1 MATTLTVD
9 SNYAGQVAGEI
20 IGKAFKESDTIKR
33 NLITVIPNIDFQIS
47 IRKIEFTNGL
57 KNYACGFVP
66 TGAVILSEK
75 LLTPKKLDLPLE
87 ICKET
92 LRQTWSSASMGFS
105 AHNDVMPKDIETALI
120 AEVLGD
126 VSEVTESDIWTGNG
140 GSNGHF
146 GGFIPLFT
154 ADADVIK
161 ANNGIVPAEAPIDK
175 DNVVSE
181 LEKVLNAIPVA
192 VRKSADLVIGVSDN
206 VALAYTQAL
215 VSAGINNGLGSNDY
229 QLRYG
234 RYVLEIIGGL
244 PDNTFV
250 AYEKKNLNFGTGL
263 LSDHNELRIKD
274 MDTVDLSGTVRFRM
288 VYTAGVQYANSNE
301 IVWYLSTTAVD

>member
-1 MATTLTVD
+1 MATTLNVS

-33 NLITVIPNIDFQIS
+33 GLINVIPNVDFQIS

-57 KNYACGFVP
+57 KNYACGFASVG
-66 TGAVILSEK
+66 TVTLSEK

-87 ICKET
+87 ICKED

-126 VSEVTESDIWTGNG
+126 VSEVTESDIWNG
-140 GSNGHF
+140 DGSANGHF
-146 GGFIPLFT
+146 GGFIPLFDD
-154 ADADVIK
+154 DADVIK
-161 ANNGIVPAEAPIDK
+161 ANNGIVPLEAAIDK
-175 DNVVSE
+175 DNVIE
-181 LEKVLNAIPVA
+181 EIEKVLNAIPVA
-192 VRKSADLVIGVSDN
+192 VRKSPNLVIGVSDN

-229 QLRYG
+229 QLKYG
-234 RYVLEIIGGL
+234 RYTLEIIGGL
-244 PDNTFV
+244 ADNTFV
-250 AYEKKNLNFGTGL
+250 AYERKNLNFGTGL
-263 LSDHNELRIKD
+263 LSDHNEIRIKD
-274 MDTVDLSGTVRFRM
+274 MDEFDLSGFVRFRM
-288 VYTAGVQYANSNE
+288 VYTAGVEYANSNE
-301 IVWYLSTTAVD
+301 IVWYLSTTAID

>member
-1 MATTLTVD
+1 MATTLNVS

-33 NLITVIPNIDFQIS
+33 GLINVIPNVDFQIS

-57 KNYACGFVP
+57 KNYACGFAPVG
-66 TGAVILSEK
+66 TVTLSEK

-87 ICKET
+87 ICKEN

-126 VSEVTESDIWTGNG
+126 VSEVTESDIWNG
-140 GSNGHF
+140 DGSANGHF
-146 GGFIPLFT
+146 GGFTPLFDD
-154 ADADVIK
+154 DADVIK
-161 ANNGIVPAEAPIDK
+161 ANNGIVPLEAAIDK
-175 DNVVSE
+175 DNVVAE

-192 VRKSADLVIGVSDN
+192 VRKSPNLVIGVSDN

-215 VSAGINNGLGSNDY
+215 VSAGINAGLGSNDY
-229 QLRYG
+229 QLKYG
-234 RYVLEIIGGL
+234 RYTLEIIGGL
-244 PDNTFV
+244 ADNTFV
-250 AYEKKNLNFGTGL
+250 AYERKNLNFGTGL
-263 LSDHNELRIKD
+263 LSDHNEIRIKD
-274 MDTVDLSGTVRFRM
+274 MDEVDLSGFVRFRM

-301 IVWYLSTTAVD
+301 IVWYLSTTVAD

>member
-1 MATTLTVD
+1 MATTLNVS

-33 NLITVIPNIDFQIS
+33 GLINIIPNVDFQIS

-57 KNYACGFVP
+57 KNYACGFAP
-66 TGAVILSEK
+66 TGTVTLSEK

-87 ICKET
+87 ICKEN

-126 VSEVTESDIWTGNG
+126 VSEVTESDIWNG
-140 GSNGHF
+140 DGDANGHF
-146 GGFIPLFT
+146 GGFTPLFD
-154 ADADVIK
+154 ADGDVIK
-161 ANNGIVPAEAPIDK
+161 ANNGIVPLEAAIDK
-175 DNVVSE
+175 DNVVAE
-181 LEKVLNAIPVA
+181 IEKVLNAIPVA
-192 VRKSADLVIGVSDN
+192 VRKSPNLVIGVSDN

-215 VSAGINNGLGSNDY
+215 VSAGISNGLGGNDM

-244 PDNTFV
+244 ADNTFV

-263 LSDHNELRIKD
+263 LSDHNEIRIKD
-274 MDTVDLSGTVRFRM
+274 MDEVDLSGFVRFRM

-301 IVWYLSTTAVD
+301 IVWYLSTTAID